1 MSWAQRGLIAGV
13 VGLGALIVMSKTGG
27 KKAGLDP
34 EDSPLKGAVYAT
46 AIPVWEDAKL
56 TDITGGN
63 YYNDIGGPV
72 TFTSKSWFFKLSD
85 PVTEVADFYRKN
97 LPAGAKPT
105 EAEDGAVA
113 FEWLPPG
120 AKEGEEVSVTVREGE
135 LQISETVKAPGT

>member
-1 MSWAQRGLIAGV
+1 MSWAQRGLVAGV
-13 VGLGALIVMSKTGG
+13 VGLGALLVISRTGG

-34 EDSPLKGAVYAT
+34 ADSPIKGAVYAA

-85 PVTEVADFYRKN
+85 PVADVADFYRQH
-97 LPAGAKPT
+97 LPAGATPT

-113 FEWLPPG
+113 FEWHPPG

-135 LQISETVKAPGT
+135 LQISETIKAPGT